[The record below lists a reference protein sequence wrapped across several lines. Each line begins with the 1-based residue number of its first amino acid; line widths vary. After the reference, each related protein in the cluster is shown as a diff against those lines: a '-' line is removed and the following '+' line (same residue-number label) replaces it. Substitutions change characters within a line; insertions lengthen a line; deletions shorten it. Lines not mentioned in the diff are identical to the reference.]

1 MRSVSRISKGIR
13 RLAPASEIILTASSK
28 DWGVR
33 DERRLG
39 DKASARVFKK
49 SSVNVEPKPA
59 EEAE

>member
-1 MRSVSRISKGIR
+1 M
-13 RLAPASEIILTASSK
+13 ILTASSK